1 MHMRFYYSMQLLI
14 VQLLLSVLETKAK
27 AEMADESVT
36 ESTEIEK
43 PRSRGRPTKHATP
56 HLTEDNE
63 LKVIVEGLSTLK
75 RTPTT
80 TSSGL
85 NPTCCVVVPHRL
97 LLTWRK
103 QVLSTNEASY
113 ISLLNESIVNHMIC
127 VSPSCTRL
135 EQRFVKRAGEVHTKT
150 SVSGRARQ
158 QMIEKSTT
166 FTIYEGEVVDCLQLA
181 EEVETLAEEVETL
194 SHEVEC
200 WKQELIEAEEDI
212 QALREEV
219 AQLYC
224 ERDNEKCW
232 PEYNTSKKV
241 DEVSPRQKRRKLNQ
255 FRSFAE
261 KALWFAESF
270 GLTPQSLTLSS
281 ESDEQYTLQ
290 LGTDNS
296 RSSTDTKA
304 TESAITTAS
313 IHETLYLLEKFGVSD
328 EFYHELSMHHPSLA
342 RSYKVKE
349 LRKEL
354 TSEIEV
360 IRLPNPFDGAYRPFL
375 PMLSTVF
382 EYQVW
387 HIVYTIDVM
396 YR

>member
-1 MHMRFYYSMQLLI
+1 
-14 VQLLLSVLETKAK
+14 
-27 AEMADESVT
+27 MADGKGMEVA
-36 ESTEIEK
+36 STEK

-56 HLTEDNE
+56 HETRDE
-63 LKVIVEGLSTLK
+63 LKVTVEGLSALK
-75 RTPTT
+75 CALTNR
-80 TSSGL
+80 SLDL
-85 NPTCCVVVPHRL
+85 NPTCCIVVPHRL
-97 LLTWRK
+97 LLAWRK
-103 QVLSTNEASY
+103 QVLSNEASY
-113 ISLLNESIVNHMIC
+113 ISMLNKSIVNHMIC
-127 VSPSCTRL
+127 VSSSCTRL
-135 EQRFVKRAGEVHTKT
+135 EQRFVKRAGEVYSKT
-150 SVSGRARQ
+150 CVSGRARQ

-166 FTIYEGEVVDCLQLA
+166 FTIYEGELVDCLQLT
-181 EEVETLAEEVETL
+181 EEVENL

-200 WKQELIEAEEDI
+200 WKQELTEAELDV

-224 ERDNEKCW
+224 ERDKEECW

-270 GLTPQSLTLSS
+270 GLTPQSLTLST

-290 LGTDNS
+290 LGES
-296 RSSTDTKA
+296 RSSISTKDTPSD
-304 TESAITTAS
+304 SAISTAS

-328 EFYHELSMHHPSLA
+328 EFYHELSMHYPSLA
-342 RSYKVKE
+342 RSYKVKQ

-354 TSEIEV
+354 TSEIEI
-360 IRLPNPFDGAYRPFL
+360 IRLPYPFDGAYRPFL

-382 EYQVW
+382 EYK
-387 HIVYTIDVM
+387 VYYAACVL
-396 YR
+396 